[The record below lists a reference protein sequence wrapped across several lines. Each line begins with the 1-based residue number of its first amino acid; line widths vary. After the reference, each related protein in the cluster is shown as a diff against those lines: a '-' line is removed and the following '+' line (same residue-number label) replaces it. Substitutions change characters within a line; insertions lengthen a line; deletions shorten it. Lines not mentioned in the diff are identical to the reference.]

1 MREIKINTFR
11 KPANRLLV
19 ALLGVGLAAALPV
32 AAERVKQT
40 PQGKQWPMKYEDGWG
55 TGSVLRGTKLK
66 VTVGSDCILVGTK
79 QGVTFSIPVTGVI
92 EVAYD
97 IRVRRRGGQ
106 RAELWVG
113 AARQAVLS
121 SGDGFGALFPLLIA
135 GVGGAVLAPIKTRK
149 HFVHI
154 VWQEE
159 GVEKELRFKVGK
171 GEYAAFLAELERVT
185 GRPWKNLPQQR
196 ATQIARSAPPPTS
209 SGFPNDPLPLED
221 DSEPVPDFREDA
233 SAESEPPE
241 STTVGTDR
249 ELLPPPAAPEPP
261 PSVWE
266 DPNLGDPDGY
276 KLKVDVRLVMLDA
289 VVRGRSGRPLDNLTR
304 EDFRLF
310 EDGVEQRIRHF
321 SRDELPLAVALVV
334 DRSSSVAPYMRE
346 LRLAANQTLSQLKHR
361 DQVALFAFGSDVRRL
376 EDLTSDRQRI
386 ADRIARIRAGGGTNI
401 IDALFDATY
410 YLSAA
415 APDRRKAIIL
425 ISDNQATTKAQT
437 SQDQIIR
444 MALESE
450 TVVYSIKTP
459 GERTPLTMHLPTW
472 LGEAGS
478 VHKIT
483 GETGGE
489 VIDIRRARSL
499 QAALAAVISQ
509 LKLRYTL
516 GYQSAN
522 KTHDGAFRKI
532 DVRLTHRFGQ
542 SDRDYSVHA
551 RRGYYAPTETV
562 ASKSLPP
569 RGHRAAQYLPGALR
583 EKRRRELKQEQE
595 KLQQAMKRGKEKK
608 VSVPVERPVQVK
620 GNALR
625 AGRYHES
632 VGPAEVYFR
641 RRVRSLKHRERRRAL
656 LRCPAEGEVKEN
668 CGHRFLKD
676 RARKW

>member
-1 MREIKINTFR
+1 MKINTFR

-79 QGVTFSIPVTGVI
+79 QGVTFSIPVTRVI

-106 RAELWVG
+106 WAELWVG

-121 SGDGFGALFPLLIA
+121 SGDGFSALFPLLIA

-249 ELLPPPAAPEPP
+249 ELLAPPAAPEPP

-346 LRLAANQTLSQLKHR
+346 LRLAGYQTLSQLKRR
-361 DQVALFAFGSDVRRL
+361 DQVALFAFASNVRRL

-386 ADRIARIRAGGGTNI
+386 ADRIARIRPGGGTNI

-437 SQDQIIR
+437 SQGQIIR

-459 GERTPLTMHLPTW
+459 GERTPLTMRLPTW

-499 QAALAAVISQ
+499 QAALAAVISR

-542 SDRDYSVHA
+542 PDRDYSVHA
-551 RRGYYAPTETV
+551 RHGYYGPTETV

-583 EKRRRELKQEQE
+583 EKCRRELKQKQE
-595 KLQQAMKRGKEKK
+595 KLQQTMKRGKEKN

-620 GNALR
+620 ENALR
-625 AGRYHES
+625 PGRYHES
-632 VGPAEVYFR
+632 VGPDEVYFR
-641 RRVRSLKHRERRRAL
+641 RRVRILKHRERRRAL
-656 LRCPAEGEVKEN
+656 LRCPAEGEDKED

-676 RARKW
+676 RVRKW